1 MTTNHGLCSAERRDD
16 ALLITLN
23 RPDKLNAISV
33 EMMSDLDTTLD
44 QAVDRAVRAVIVRGE
59 GRCFSAGI
67 DLTSL
72 LQLGITAMDGAEFRR
87 LAARLQAV
95 FNKMEALEKPVIAL
109 LHSFCF
115 GMGLELALAADFRIA
130 AEDTVLA
137 IQEVELGIIP
147 DVGGATRLVRTV
159 GIPLAKEMILLGRRI
174 DARRAYEIKLVN
186 EVTPAGAL
194 LERGLAWAADLRGC
208 APLAVGMA
216 KKIIDRGAHL
226 DKLSSMELEAYA
238 QSTLIGTVDVQEG
251 IAAKLQRRP
260 PVFSGQ

>member
-1 MTTNHGLCSAERRDD
+1 MTTPHTFCLTHRQDD

-23 RPDKLNAISV
+23 RPDKLNAISF
-33 EMMSDLDTTLD
+33 EMMAELDTALE

-67 DLTSL
+67 DLHSL
-72 LQLGITAMDGAEFRR
+72 LQQGITTMDGAEFRR
-87 LAARLQAV
+87 LVARLQAV
-95 FNKMEALEKPVIAL
+95 FNKMEALEKPIIAL
-109 LHSFCF
+109 LHSYCF

-147 DVGGATRLVRTV
+147 DVGGTTRLVRTV
-159 GIPLAKEMILLGRRI
+159 GIPLAKELIMLGRRI
-174 DARRAYEIKLVN
+174 DARRAYEITLVN
-186 EVTPAGAL
+186 EVTTAGDL
-194 LERGLAWAADLRGC
+194 LERGLAWAAGLRGC

-226 DKLSSMELEAYA
+226 DKLSLMELEAYA
-238 QSTLIGTVDVQEG
+238 QSTLIGTADVQEG

-260 PVFSGQ
+260 PSFTGK